1 MNAACL
7 ALVALLSG
15 PPTTVAPGAD
25 PVVAR
30 AQGPRGTIVVTA
42 ARLRNFAQAHP
53 GVPVETLLRDLIDF
67 ELLVAEARAVD
78 LHEATEVTFARA
90 QAMVARYLAEVFE
103 KTWAPG
109 NLPMALV
116 RRAYEKNRNRFVHP
130 ELRDAN
136 HILVSENRERPK
148 DPALDARAKAL
159 AEKIYAALEADPP
172 ADKAAFLTRAKPF
185 LAEAEAAGLAV
196 DAQALHRFPFRGRYV
211 PAFTEPVFRENQPG
225 LILPPYPT
233 KFGYHVVRLNEVF
246 APRDDSLEKVEAEV
260 RARIAPGVQRHE
272 LRRLADRL
280 AGQYPPLRNANGLA
294 RLQNFAPIRAL
305 ALRRGLPGDA
315 PQSP

>member
-90 QAMVARYLAEVFE
+90 QAMVARYLADTKF
-103 KTWAPG
+103 AFG
-109 NLPMALV
+109 
-116 RRAYEKNRNRFVHP
+116 R
-130 ELRDAN
+130 
-136 HILVSENRERPK
+136 S
-148 DPALDARAKAL
+148 ARARSRSF
-159 AEKIYAALEADPP
+159 ESGFQ
-172 ADKAAFLTRAKPF
+172 FLTPVTASSQAVHLGTMREGP
-185 LAEAEAAGLAV
+185 LASG
-196 DAQALHRFPFRGRYV
+196 
-211 PAFTEPVFRENQPG
+211 T
-225 LILPPYPT
+225 
-233 KFGYHVVRLNEVF
+233 
-246 APRDDSLEKVEAEV
+246 
-260 RARIAPGVQRHE
+260 
-272 LRRLADRL
+272 
-280 AGQYPPLRNANGLA
+280 
-294 RLQNFAPIRAL
+294 
-305 ALRRGLPGDA
+305 
-315 PQSP
+315 